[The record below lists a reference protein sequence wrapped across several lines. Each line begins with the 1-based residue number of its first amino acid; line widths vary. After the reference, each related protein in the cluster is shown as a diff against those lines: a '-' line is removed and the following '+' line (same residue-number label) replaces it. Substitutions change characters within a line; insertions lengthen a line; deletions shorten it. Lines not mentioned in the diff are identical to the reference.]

1 MRRTMQITAFWPPN
15 SRYQSCHRM
24 SVILP
29 IDHIAVMDMSTYIN
43 VRSKTIY

>member
-1 MRRTMQITAFWPPN
+1 MRRTMQITASGHN
-15 SRYQSCHRM
+15 SDTRIVVRM